1 MASEFENIHD
11 LDDLSDRELRDLVRS
26 HLRAHNGL
34 DADYITVRT
43 ENGAVILDGPVQLPD
58 GARVEVHPVDDP
70 DRIGIPEEEQGDDP
84 ESIAAWIAWA
94 NQLEPLKWTD
104 EERAE
109 WEKALAEQKA
119 FELATWE
126 ERSRK
131 LEKLF
136 E

>member
-1 MASEFENIHD
+1 MAVLH
-11 LDDLSDRELRDLVRS
+11 
-26 HLRAHNGL
+26 G
-34 DADYITVRT
+34 TVRD
-43 ENGAVILDGPVQLPD
+43 GAVILDGPVQLPE

-84 ESIAAWIAWA
+84 ESIARWLVWYDSLQPLIFTPEEEAAWQQA
-94 NQLEPLKWTD
+94 
-104 EERAE
+104 R
-109 WEKALAEQKA
+109 AEQKA